1 MNQKKVYMDYAAT
14 TPVTPGVLRDMLPYF
29 SEYFGNPSSIHS
41 FGEDAQKGVNKA
53 RQQVADFLGSS
64 PAEILFT
71 SGATEGNNMAIKG
84 IVMSPKIRKE
94 CGGKPH
100 IIISE
105 IEHSC
110 VIESAKRVAKDGLA
124 ELSFIPVDKA
134 GRVSVETIKSLIRPE
149 TALISVMYANNE
161 MGAIQPIAEI
171 GAFIREL
178 NATSRNEIYFHTDAA
193 QAINYLDCNIEKLG
207 VDMLT
212 ISAHKIYGPKGV
224 GALYVK
230 KGTPIAKLIDGG
242 KQELNLRAGTLNVA
256 GIVGLGSAISKISGH
271 AVENEK
277 IKKLRDK
284 LIDGIL
290 ASIPRSVLNGGRE
303 YKLPN
308 NANIRFEGAEG
319 EAILMMLSQQ
329 GVSVST
335 GSACAAGNLSPSHV
349 LRAMG
354 LADFDIHSS
363 VRFSLGRQTTEKE
376 VDYIVSIMPGI
387 IEKLRQVSGSLG
399 QATSNK

>member
-14 TPVTPGVLRDMLPYF
+14 TPVTPDVLQDMLPYF
-29 SEYFGNPSSIHS
+29 SEHFGNSSSIHS

-53 RQQVADFLGSS
+53 RQQVADFLESS

-94 CGGKPH
+94 YGGNPH

-110 VIESAKRVAKDGLA
+110 VIESAKRVVKDGFA
-124 ELSFIPVDKA
+124 ELSFIPVDKT
-134 GRVSVETIKSLIRPE
+134 GRVRAETIEGLIRPE
-149 TALISVMYANNE
+149 TVLISVMYANNE
-161 MGAIQPIAEI
+161 VGAIQPIEEI
-171 GAFIREL
+171 GALIARL
-178 NATSRNEIYFHTDAA
+178 NTARAKKIFFHTDAA
-193 QAINYLDCNIEKLG
+193 QAVNYLDCDVEKLG

-242 KQELNLRAGTLNVA
+242 EQEINLRAGTLNVA
-256 GIVGLGSAISKISGH
+256 GIVGLGSAISKIDER
-271 AVENEK
+271 AIENEK

-290 ASIPRSVLNGGRE
+290 ASVPRSVLNGDRE
-303 YKLPN
+303 YRLPN

-376 VDYIVSIMPGI
+376 VGYVVSIMPGT
-387 IEKLRQVSGSLG
+387 IEKLRQVSGSL
-399 QATSNK
+399 ANNKQ